1 MADVVVTLKVM
12 PSSTDTDLNA
22 IIIKAGEIIKKAG
35 GEVGKTE
42 KEPVAFGLV
51 ALKIIFVINEK
62 LGGTEPIE
70 NAISQ
75 IEGVASAEAVD
86 VRRAVG

>member
-1 MADVVVTLKVM
+1 MADVVVTLKIM
-12 PSSTDTDLNA
+12 PSSPDVNLDA
-22 IIIKAGEIIKKAG
+22 ISSMADGIIKKAG

-42 KEPVAFGLV
+42 KEPIAFGLV
-51 ALKIIFVINEK
+51 SLRIIFVINEK

-75 IEGVASAEAVD
+75 LKGVASVEAVD
-86 VRRAVG
+86 VRRAIG